1 MQQFNTDEFMALL
14 KAQRV
19 GSRLVR
25 DIRFNPD
32 HALPD
37 HELLAVLTRSGNE
50 GVLLVNLDAD
60 LYVLAF
66 ELMTNVRDN
75 TTGRAKPITCD
86 FCYTWQQGD
95 KAGRITFM
103 RASDGH
109 KFTFLCCGDL
119 QCSSHVRGLTS
130 EALLSRTQLHEDM
143 TPEQRAARLRTKLA
157 DLITLLDASP
167 AI

>member
-1 MQQFNTDEFMALL
+1 MALL

-19 GSRLVR
+19 GSRIVR
-25 DIRFNPD
+25 DIRFDPEQVL
-32 HALPD
+32 ASR
-37 HELLAVLTRSGNE
+37 ELLAVPTRSGSE

-60 LYVLAF
+60 LYVLPY
-66 ELMTNVRDN
+66 ELATNVRDN
-75 TTGRAKPITCD
+75 TTGLAKPITCD
-86 FCYTWQQGD
+86 FCYTWQQG
-95 KAGRITFM
+95 GRSGRVTFT

-119 QCSSHVRGLTS
+119 NCSLHVRGLTP

-143 TPEQRAARLRTKLA
+143 TPEQRAVRLQTKLT
-157 DLITLLDASP
+157 DLITLLGADP